1 MTRVDLLV
9 AEVVFVLEDGLAEVV
24 RPHAGRGGAAPA
36 QQPVPQPAWP
46 RRAVVGPPGRAV
58 VRAGRAMVGAAEAV
72 VRAGLVA
79 VGMHVLKVR
88 RREGVNANHDSSGQ
102 LLPAASCTWRPLR
115 PRPAPR
121 ASPARPRLPPRA
133 PSPNI
138 DLQVALKMTTSPYF
152 PPHPPHPPLPTR
164 PTHAAGTSAG
174 KKNNK
179 KK

>member
-1 MTRVDLLV
+1 MARVDLLV
-9 AEVVFVLEDGLAEVV
+9 AEVVLVIEDGLAEVV

-58 VRAGRAMVGAAEAV
+58 VLAGRAVVGAAEAM

-115 PRPAPR
+115 PRPAPGL
-121 ASPARPRLPPRA
+121 PAPPTSRP
-133 PSPNI
+133 
-138 DLQVALKMTTSPYF
+138 PY
-152 PPHPPHPPLPTR
+152 PQPQY
-164 PTHAAGTSAG
+164 
-174 KKNNK
+174 
-179 KK
+179 